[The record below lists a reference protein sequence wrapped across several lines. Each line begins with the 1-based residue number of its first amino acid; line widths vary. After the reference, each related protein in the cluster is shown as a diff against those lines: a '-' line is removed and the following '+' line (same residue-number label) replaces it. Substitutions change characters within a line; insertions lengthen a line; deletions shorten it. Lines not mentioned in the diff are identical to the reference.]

1 MGSLHGHIP
10 FYLVL
15 VLVLS
20 SNHILAE
27 AHKDFKSESKAQADF
42 KSLIKLAQKKTL
54 HTSSTESVLESE
66 GAVDF
71 KNAIDL
77 VKKSMAA
84 LIETFR
90 KVKEHVFKINFLD
103 RNIQKNLKSYS
114 EFYKSTTVK
123 IKDSLPALDSKRY
136 GDATTWVGAAADWA
150 ETYRN
155 IQKNLK
161 SYSEFYKSTTAK
173 IKDSL
178 PALDSKRYGDATTWI
193 GAAADWAETC
203 ENIFAGKSPL
213 TSMKTEFKK
222 LVSVALAVIKK
233 VSRKLT
239 SSVSCTQIYNHF
251 HGA

>member
-54 HTSSTESVLESE
+54 HTSSTESALGSE

-71 KNAIDL
+71 KVPPHKEPCKSTVEFILENKGLGLQGMGKLAVENALKD
-77 VKKSMAA
+77 
-84 LIETFR
+84 
-90 KVKEHVFKINFLD
+90 D

-150 ETYRN
+150 ET
-155 IQKNLK
+155 
-161 SYSEFYKSTTAK
+161 
-173 IKDSL
+173 
-178 PALDSKRYGDATTWI
+178 
-193 GAAADWAETC
+193 C

-213 TSMKTEFKK
+213 TSMKTEFEK
-222 LVSVALAVIKK
+222 LVSIALAVI
-233 VSRKLT
+233 RKLAG
-239 SSVSCTQIYNHF
+239 N
-251 HGA
+251 